1 MSEVLLQMIVEK
13 LDALGAALSN
23 PVTTGTD
30 TVMQETLVKEVKS
43 FQTEM
48 KKFEENL
55 KANDDNI
62 SRLISSLENH
72 IFQSQQSARTS
83 VEHRHHL
90 HKGIWV
96 AVGLFIVA
104 MFFLCEWVDTY
115 QSKKVSEANDIKYR
129 SLKFTGNKSYIKYLY
144 DVDSIYNVKGEAIK
158 EKVIQDEER
167 LAEQVKMLQL
177 AGEKEKEA
185 KELQK
190 KAKKN

>member
-1 MSEVLLQMIVEK
+1 MSEILLQMIAEK
-13 LDALGAALSN
+13 LDALGAALSK

-30 TVMQETLVKEVKS
+30 PAIQETLVKEIKS

-55 KANDDNI
+55 KVTNGNI
-62 SRLISSLENH
+62 SRLTSSLNEH
-72 IFQSQQSARTS
+72 TFQLQQPLRNN

-96 AVGLFIVA
+96 AVGLFIA
-104 MFFLCEWVDTY
+104 ATFFLWEWVDTY

-129 SLKFTGNKSYIKYLY
+129 SLKTTGNKSFIKYLY
-144 DVDSIYNVKGEAIK
+144 DIDSIYNIKGEAIK
-158 EKVIQDEER
+158 EKTIQDEER

-177 AGEKEKEA
+177 AGEKESEA
-185 KELQK
+185 KELKK
-190 KAKKN
+190 KAGK